1 MTKASAD
8 DFFDL
13 MERYQLANQLDPSL
27 KQQNQ
32 SKNDKD
38 DTKKLMEKLNDKK
51 RKAQPKKYDSNGPA
65 PKKSCLIQ
73 TVPIQPMSVKPCANK
88 PIG

>member
-13 MERYQLANQLDPSL
+13 MECYQLANQLNPSL

-32 SKNDKD
+32 SKNDED
-38 DTKKLMEKLNDKK
+38 NTKKLTEKLNDKK
-51 RKAQPKKYDSNGPA
+51 CKAQLKKDDSNAPA
-65 PKKSCLIQ
+65 PKSH
-73 TVPIQPMSVKPCANK
+73 A
-88 PIG
+88 